1 MKNIL
6 VGLSVSVSLTTSV
19 LLTLLTPQKALAG
32 HCADLQVVSAI
43 MERLQFS
50 TPSLTLD
57 EMFAGDKI
65 YNLQNIAIFSTV
77 DLPYDR
83 YMKRVEQYK
92 VEGRTPSDKVKNLG
106 WFIKDLS
113 KECEFRNDK

>member
-6 VGLSVSVSLTTSV
+6 VGLSVSMSLTTSV
-19 LLTLLTPQKALAG
+19 LLTLSTPQRALAG
-32 HCADLQVVSAI
+32 HCADLQVASTI

-65 YNLQNIAIFSTV
+65 HSLKNIAIFSTV
-77 DLPYDR
+77 DLPYH

-92 VEGRTPSDKVKNLG
+92 MEGRTPSDKAKNLS
-106 WFIKDLS
+106 WFMKDLS
-113 KECEFRNDK
+113 RECEFRDDK